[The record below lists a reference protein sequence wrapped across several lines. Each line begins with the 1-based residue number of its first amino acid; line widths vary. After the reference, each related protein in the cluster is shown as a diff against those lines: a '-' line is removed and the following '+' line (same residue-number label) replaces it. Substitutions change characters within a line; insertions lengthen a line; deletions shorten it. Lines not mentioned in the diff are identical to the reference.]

1 MNQVKSLQELPLE
14 SKKAEP
20 DKVPLEE
27 LITLYCDA
35 WGEPDPAR
43 RHPMLQRVWA
53 ENGTYTDPTVH
64 MTGSNALV
72 EYIGKVL
79 KKYPGARIVR
89 TSAVDTHHGMVRFT
103 WRMALADGK
112 TLAEG
117 IDFGELSSEGQLRRI
132 VGFFGQLAARQAA

>member
-20 DKVPLEE
+20 DKVALEE

-35 WGEPDPAR
+35 WGEPDPVR
-43 RHPMLQRVWA
+43 RHQILQRVWA

-64 MTGSNALV
+64 LTGSNELG

-89 TSAVDTHHGMVRFT
+89 TSVVDTHHGMVRFT

-112 TLAEG
+112 TLTEG

-132 VGFFGQLAARQAA
+132 VGFFGQLAAKI